1 MHGSKAITLSSG
13 DWQRAA
19 RAASRGR
26 VNCARHELKGGG
38 EAPSHCQGVPGPRER
53 VIGSQAGWAQS
64 WRVDPRWAV
73 TSSPS
78 LGRWQSQNKIILV
91 PTFSVER
98 RGEGRG
104 ALAVALGRSPAGGR
118 RGRVASFR
126 DERQLWGCG
135 GPAWGRTQELPTDR
149 PQCGRDAEKASG
161 GLKGRRLAFS
171 RASRTRG
178 LWGRLPGAA

>member
-26 VNCARHELKGGG
+26 VNCARHELR
-38 EAPSHCQGVPGPRER
+38 EAVRLLHTARGSRVQGNMSSGPRLDGLSPGGWIPGGLLPAPR
-53 VIGSQAGWAQS
+53 LWGDGSHRAGS
-64 WRVDPRWAV
+64 CSCPR
-73 TSSPS
+73 
-78 LGRWQSQNKIILV
+78 
-91 PTFSVER
+91 SVW
-98 RGEGRG
+98 RGEGRR
-104 ALAVALGRSPAGGR
+104 ALAVALGSSPAGGR

-126 DERQLWGCG
+126 DERQLWGCR
-135 GPAWGRTQELPTDR
+135 GPGWGRTQELPTDR

-161 GLKGRRLAFS
+161 GLKGRRRLAFS